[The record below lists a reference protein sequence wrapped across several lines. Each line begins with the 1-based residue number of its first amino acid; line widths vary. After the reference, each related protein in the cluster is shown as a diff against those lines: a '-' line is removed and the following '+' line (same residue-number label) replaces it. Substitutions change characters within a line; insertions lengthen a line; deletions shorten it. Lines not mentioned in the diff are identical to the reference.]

1 MVQFFESETLDSAA
15 AVRRWTDDPLSHPA
29 IAAMT
34 LEQIADLPFE
44 PHAALPCPQGEGGR
58 AGSAGWVAG
67 MLGRLTASA
76 VRPFRGGRRASA

>member
-34 LEQIADLPFE
+34 L
-44 PHAALPCPQGEGGR
+44 
-58 AGSAGWVAG
+58 
-67 MLGRLTASA
+67 
-76 VRPFRGGRRASA
+76 